1 MAVEY
6 SVVLPRPAH
15 VPAPLV
21 VRITVMREDGKSFS
35 REELEALR
43 EAYPP
48 PSAQGRAAVE
58 AAIVRAPSRPAAK
71 VKVNARTKVTKAPAK
86 RTAAKR
92 P

>member
-6 SVVLPRPAH
+6 SITLPRPAN

-21 VRITVMREDGKSFS
+21 VRITVMREDGKALS

-48 PSAQGRAAVE
+48 PSAQGRASVE

-71 VKVNARTKVTKAPAK
+71 AKAPVSTKARKAPAK
-86 RTAAKR
+86 RAAAKR